1 MMNAVRYLGAEQNFE
16 LTAVPAPT
24 SPCVGQVV
32 IAIKAASLCHTE
44 LHFADGTLN
53 LGVNNITMGHE
64 CAGIITSIGDGVPST
79 RLGER
84 VIVYYYSG
92 CGKCQYCLVGNEQ
105 LCGSVAAQYGFVT
118 DGGLAQYITV
128 NSRSALC
135 LPESV
140 SFVAAAPIACSVTTA
155 VHAFKL
161 AEYKAGEWIAIFGV
175 NGVGFALIQLAKHFN
190 LKVIAICRSDAK
202 RVKALQL
209 GADAVVDATDISTVS
224 ASVRSITGGL
234 GADIIFEC
242 VGSKATIDQCLGWTG
257 ALGKRGRLV
266 FIGYQ
271 KGDENSIHI
280 HPIPLIVNEQKI
292 VGSVGAT
299 LEDLKEAVSYVEKGV
314 ITPVIDSCIPLSAFQ
329 TGLDRMKYCKCV
341 GKIVI
346 DDFLL

>member
-1 MMNAVRYLGAEQNFE
+1 MKAVRYLGAEQNFQ
-16 LTAVPAPT
+16 LKSVSAPA
-24 SPCVGQVV
+24 SPCAGQVI

-53 LGVNNITMGHE
+53 LGVNDITMGHE
-64 CAGIITSIGDGVPST
+64 CAGIITAIGDGVPST

-84 VIVYYYSG
+84 VVVYYYLG
-92 CGKCQYCLVGNEQ
+92 CAKCQYCLAGNEQ

-118 DGGLAQYITV
+118 DGGLAQFITV
-128 NSRSALC
+128 DSRNAVR
-135 LPESV
+135 LPENI

-155 VHAFKL
+155 VHALKL
-161 AEYKAGEWIAIFGV
+161 TEYKKGEWVAIFGV
-175 NGVGFALIQLAKHFN
+175 NGVGFTLIQLAKHFE

-202 RVKALQL
+202 RVKALKL
-209 GADAVVDATDISTVS
+209 GADAVVDATDTSTVS
-224 ASVRSITGGL
+224 SSVRSITGGL

-242 VGSKATIDQCLGWTG
+242 VGSKSTIDQCLGWTG

-292 VGSVGAT
+292 LGSVGAT
-299 LEDLKEAVSYVEKGV
+299 LKDLEEAISYVENGV
-314 ITPVIDSCIPLSAFQ
+314 VTPVIDSCIPLSEFQ
-329 TGLDRMKYCKCV
+329 SGLDRMKYCKCI

-346 DDFLL
+346 DDFLS